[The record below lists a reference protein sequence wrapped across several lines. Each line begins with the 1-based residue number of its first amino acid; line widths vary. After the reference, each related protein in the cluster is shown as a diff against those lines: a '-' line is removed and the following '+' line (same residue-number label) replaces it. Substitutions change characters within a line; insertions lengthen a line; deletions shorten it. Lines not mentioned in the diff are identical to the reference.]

1 MDFYPGKFLT
11 RRNLRMSWFL
21 LPTKVEAQPVGETRT
36 VSRSHHSFYNFRDF
50 TVFETIETLHEAT
63 FMTIFSE
70 LLCPFPS
77 SMSLRWFFFAV
88 LPTGEPGDTG
98 LTLAMACWSR

>member
-1 MDFYPGKFLT
+1 MT
-11 RRNLRMSWFL
+11 WFL

-63 FMTIFSE
+63 IMTIFSRITLPFS
-70 LLCPFPS
+70 LLHVT
-77 SMSLRWFFFAV
+77 LLVIFAV
-88 LPTGEPGDTG
+88 VPTGEPGDTG

>member
-50 TVFETIETLHEAT
+50 TVFQTIETLHEAT
-63 FMTIFSE
+63 IMTIFFE
-70 LLCPFPS
+70 NYFALFPPPCKCAGYFCCFVPQVS
-77 SMSLRWFFFAV
+77 QVTQA
-88 LPTGEPGDTG
+88 
-98 LTLAMACWSR
+98 